1 MTPIPLRSTLK
12 LSRNISAYQYIS
24 TVQGESADGEEEG
37 HIVATET
44 PPESA
49 SAPAPASTGSSA
61 DANTD
66 STTIDTPQLAETQRA
81 NYDPSRYDRPSVT
94 IDVVILTLRSR
105 RLEVLL
111 VKRRH
116 WPFEGMWAI
125 PGGFVEPNESLE
137 DGARRELEEE
147 TGVRDVYLEQLY
159 TFGDPGRDPRT
170 RVITVVY
177 YALIRADQLEAQA
190 IRAADDAADAAWY
203 PAYTLPPLAFDHEK
217 ILTYTLQRLSGKL
230 EYTTIGFQLLAP
242 EFTLGELQEVY
253 EAILNRPLDKR
264 NFRKKVLSTGI
275 LEPTAHTRRSGQHRP
290 AALYRF
296 SPKAEA

>member
-1 MTPIPLRSTLK
+1 MATKTPP
-12 LSRNISAYQYIS
+12 
-24 TVQGESADGEEEG
+24 
-37 HIVATET
+37 ET
-44 PPESA
+44 SPESA
-49 SAPAPASTGSSA
+49 SGGAPAYGAPGAG
-61 DANTD
+61 ANTV
-66 STTIDTPQLAETQRA
+66 DTPHESETQRA
-81 NYDPSRYDRPSVT
+81 KYDPSRYDRPSVT
-94 IDVVILTLRSR
+94 IDVVIFTMRSR
-105 RLEVLL
+105 HLEVLL

-177 YALIRADQLEAQA
+177 YALIRADQLETQT

-203 PAYTLPPLAFDHEK
+203 PVYKTPPLAFDHEK

-242 EFTLGELQEVY
+242 EFTLSELQEVY

-275 LEPTAHTRRSGQHRP
+275 LEPTTRTRKSGQHRP